1 MWRSMAPD
9 MEFPNMRPARRS
21 LSASI
26 ILILITFSIA
36 LNCGVARADSAGI
49 VAAAPANASSD
60 PIAAVVA
67 KVSPAVVR
75 IITVRI
81 AKPEAAKS
89 GPQVAKAE
97 STDQASSDQMTSTGS
112 GFIIEPS
119 GFIATNKHVVE
130 DAAALSVETSDGERY
145 KASVVGMPGKADM
158 ALIRIKAPH
167 SLPYVPFGDS
177 DKVRVG
183 DTVIAIGSPFGFDN
197 SVTAGIISAVNRDI
211 MESPFDDYLQT
222 DAAINHGNSGG
233 PLFNTAGE
241 VIGMN
246 SVIFAPG
253 TGSVGLGFAI
263 PSNDLHF
270 VFGRLMQ
277 TGEIDA
283 GMLPIYTQQ
292 VTWMLKQALDAPD
305 LQGALVTSVHDA
317 GGKMM
322 HDKIKPGDIILSFNG
337 EKVTD
342 PRDLARKAA
351 VAPIGSDAALEICQ
365 EGVHETVHVKIHEWP
380 QSKPVVL
387 HDPADRKLGLQLASA
402 AGDKGASVVT
412 VAAINPMGT
421 AANSGIQKGDVIV
434 EVQQKPVSKPDQAMR
449 LLEEQSGKQH
459 HYAAVLVRHD
469 NKLSWMALEVPY
481 QGE

>member
-1 MWRSMAPD
+1 
-9 MEFPNMRPARRS
+9 
-21 LSASI
+21 
-26 ILILITFSIA
+26 
-36 LNCGVARADSAGI
+36 
-49 VAAAPANASSD
+49 
-60 PIAAVVA
+60 
-67 KVSPAVVR
+67 
-75 IITVRI
+75 
-81 AKPEAAKS
+81 
-89 GPQVAKAE
+89 
-97 STDQASSDQMTSTGS
+97 MTSTGS

-130 DAAALSVETSDGERY
+130 DAVALFVETSGGERY

-233 PLFNTAGE
+233 PLFNTKGE

-270 VFGRLMQ
+270 VFERLMK

-292 VTWMLKQALDAPD
+292 VTWMLKQALNAPD
-305 LQGALVTSVHDA
+305 LQGALVTSVHDD

-322 HDKIKPGDIILSFNG
+322 HGKIKPGDIILSFNG
-337 EKVTD
+337 ETVTD

-351 VAPIGSDAALEICQ
+351 AAAIGSDAALEICQ
-365 EGVHETVHVKIHEWP
+365 DGVNETVHVKIHEWP
-380 QSKPVVL
+380 ESKPVVL
-387 HDPADRKLGLQLASA
+387 HDPAGRKLGLQLASA
-402 AGDKGASVVT
+402 PGDKGASVVT
-412 VAAINPMGT
+412 VAAIDPMGT
-421 AANSGIQKGDVIV
+421 AANSGIHKGDVIM
-434 EVQQKPVSKPDQAMR
+434 EVQQKPVSEPAQAMR
-449 LLEEQSGKQH
+449 LLKEQSEKRH

-469 NKLSWMALEVPY
+469 KTLSWMPLEVPD
-481 QGE
+481 QPD